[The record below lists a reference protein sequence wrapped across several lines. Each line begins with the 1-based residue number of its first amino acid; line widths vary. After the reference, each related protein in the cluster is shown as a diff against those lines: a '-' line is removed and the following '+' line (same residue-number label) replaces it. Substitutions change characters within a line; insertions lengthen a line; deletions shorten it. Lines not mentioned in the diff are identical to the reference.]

1 MNFFSALLYYV
12 FLVPLSLLPEGLLY
26 AFSDFLYFI
35 FYHVI
40 GYRKKVVISNLKK
53 SFPEKTDAEIKQITK
68 KFYRHFCDIFLEGI
82 KTFTASEKYITD
94 RVKVIHGGLLENYYR
109 QNRSVIL
116 ATGHYA
122 NWEWPALA
130 FIRHSSHHA
139 LGIYKPINNKFFDS
153 KLQQTRSKFGLTLMA
168 IREVG
173 NYFEKHKSLP
183 CSYGFIFDQ
192 SPSNPEKGHWVTF
205 LNQDTVVLTG
215 VERYAR
221 QYDFPVIYG
230 KITKL
235 KRGRYQIEYEL
246 VTDTPAQ
253 TQPGEITE
261 AIMRI
266 NERLILGAPQFYLW
280 THRRWKHQRKPGSVS
295 VR

>member
-1 MNFFSALLYYV
+1 MNFFSALLYYL
-12 FLVPLSLLPEGLLY
+12 FLFPLSLLPERVMY
-26 AFSDFLYFI
+26 AFSDAFYFI
-35 FYHVI
+35 YYHWL
-40 GYRKKVVISNLKK
+40 GYRKKVVVGNLKK
-53 SFPEKTDAEIKQITK
+53 SLPEKTDAEIKKIMK

-94 RVKVIHGGLLENYYR
+94 RVQVVNGELLENYYH

-139 LGIYKPINNKFFDS
+139 LGIYKPVSNKFFDK

-168 IREVG
+168 IREVAK
-173 NYFEKHKSLP
+173 YFEEHKTIA

-192 SPSNPEKGHWVTF
+192 SPSNPDKGHWVTF
-205 LNQDTVVLTG
+205 LNQNTVVLTG

-230 KITKL
+230 KITKQ
-235 KRGRYQIEYEL
+235 KRGMYRIEYEL
-246 VTDTPAQ
+246 VTDTPQQ
-253 TQPGEITE
+253 TRNGEITE

-266 NERLILGAPQFYLW
+266 NEKLILAAPEFYLW
-280 THRRWKHQRKPGSVS
+280 THRRWKYKRNTV
-295 VR
+295 

>member
-1 MNFFSALLYYV
+1 MNFFSALLYYL
-12 FLVPLSLLPEGLLY
+12 FLVPLSLLPDRLMY
-26 AFSDFLYFI
+26 ACSDVLYFI
-35 FYHVI
+35 FYHLTS
-40 GYRKKVVISNLKK
+40 YRKKVVVGNLKK
-53 SFPEKTDAEIKQITK
+53 SFPKKTDEEIKQITK
-68 KFYRHFCDIFLEGI
+68 KFYRHFCDVFVEGI

-94 RVKVIHGGLLENYYR
+94 RVQVVNGELLESYYR

-130 FIRHSSHHA
+130 FIRHSSHHS
-139 LGIYKPINNKFFDS
+139 LGIYKPISNKFFDK

-168 IREVG
+168 IREVAK
-173 NYFEKHKSLP
+173 YFEEHKTLP

-192 SPSNPEKGHWVTF
+192 SPSNPDKGHWMTF

-221 QYDFPVIYG
+221 QYNFPVIYG
-230 KITKL
+230 KITKE
-235 KRGRYQIEYEL
+235 KRGMYRIEYEL
-246 VTDTPAQ
+246 VTDTPQQ
-253 TQPGEITE
+253 TREGEITE

-266 NERLILGAPQFYLW
+266 NEKLIVAAPEYYLW
-280 THRRWKHQRKPGSVS
+280 THRRWKHMRK
-295 VR
+295 